1 MSTTTILKTFKENL
15 ITFLDELIG
24 QMPTEGDLV
33 IARIFIKD
41 QVPVE
46 TILQYFC
53 FKLLPLKDLVKQRN
67 AGFFLNNN
75 ILFSK
80 ISKDKVNH
88 FKKLWRSGSLDDD
101 DKETIFKWFDTFIYL
116 AEKYQNSLKLTKT

>member
-1 MSTTTILKTFKENL
+1 MSTITILKTFKENL

-41 QVPVE
+41 QVPIAS
-46 TILQYFC
+46 ILQYFC
-53 FKLLPLKDLVKQRN
+53 LKLLPLKNLIKERN
-67 AGFFLNNN
+67 AGFFLDNN

-80 ISKDKVNH
+80 ISKDRVNH
-88 FKKLWRSGSLDDD
+88 FKKLWRSGTLDDD

-116 AEKYQNSLKLTKT
+116 AEKYQKSLKKINT